1 MNNEDIE
8 SGASGVVAD
17 VHPPIESLPILVSP
31 STAGKGRNTI
41 RMEVIPIACCK
52 VSDAKFEFESS
63 FVLPK
68 SAEEFREVSRLRKAN
83 AGAPLSVFGHADP
96 TGDDAFNK
104 GLSGRRAEAVYAVF
118 VRDVNAWEGLY
129 NEEGK
134 RGGWGTR
141 SIQIMLN
148 SLGYNAGPEDGVQGN
163 KTTEAIQS
171 FQTRNRLRDDGIAGP
186 VTRATLFKA
195 YMDFLSPDT
204 LTKAD
209 FLAKGTGSGLK
220 GDVQGCG
227 EFNPFRVFSK
237 QKQQELSNPSK
248 KPERDAK
255 NAVNRRVMVLLF
267 RPGTV
272 VSPGSWPCPTTRE
285 GTEACRLRFWSDGD
299 QRRTPQA
306 QQREFPQTRDTFACR
321 FYQRLVTSSPCEG
334 ILPTILTHWIEIE
347 LVDDAGHP
355 MADVR
360 YLVKPPAGAP
370 VEGKLDKNGRARI
383 ERIAAGTCKVTFPDL
398 NGDAWREIKE

>member
-1 MNNEDIE
+1 
-8 SGASGVVAD
+8 
-17 VHPPIESLPILVSP
+17 
-31 STAGKGRNTI
+31 
-41 RMEVIPIACCK
+41 
-52 VSDAKFEFESS
+52 
-63 FVLPK
+63 
-68 SAEEFREVSRLRKAN
+68 
-83 AGAPLSVFGHADP
+83 
-96 TGDDAFNK
+96 
-104 GLSGRRAEAVYAVF
+104 
-118 VRDVNAWEGLY
+118 
-129 NEEGK
+129 
-134 RGGWGTR
+134 
-141 SIQIMLN
+141 MLK